1 MKLLAILFTLTL
13 GLTTSAL
20 AAAKEVPKGSDLR
33 ASLFDLA
40 RTTVEREVGC
50 AVKFSGSMQRL
61 GDWAFFNGQIVNA
74 AGNPIRVGPAE
85 SADTAI
91 LWKIVDSEWQMIT
104 CAVGITDVAY
114 ASWPDDYGV
123 PAALVFPEG

>member
-1 MKLLAILFTLTL
+1 MKTFVLLFSLFCAA
-13 GLTTSAL
+13 SAF
-20 AAAKEVPKGSDLR
+20 AAPKEIPKGSELR
-33 ASLFDLA
+33 ASLFDIA
-40 RTTVEREVGC
+40 RDTVEREAGQP
-50 AVKFSGSMQRL
+50 VKFSGSLQRL

-74 AGNPIRVGPAE
+74 AGKQIQIGIGR

-114 ASWPDDYGV
+114 ASWPDEYGA
-123 PAALVFPEG
+123 PTNLIFPEG